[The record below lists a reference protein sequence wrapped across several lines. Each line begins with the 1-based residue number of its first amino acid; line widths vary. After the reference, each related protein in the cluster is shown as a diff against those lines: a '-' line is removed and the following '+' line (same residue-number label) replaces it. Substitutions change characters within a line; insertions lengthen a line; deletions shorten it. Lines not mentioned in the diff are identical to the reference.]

1 MEILDKVGD
10 AFNVVLGRTERLI
23 TGLFGSSNERRVRNI
38 GYVRDK
44 QGHTTIVPGSFLD
57 RINRLEPDFERL
69 SDGEL
74 RETASKMR
82 RRLADGETLDMLLP
96 DAFAAVREAG
106 KRYLKMRHYDVQMVG
121 GYILHKGMIAEMVT
135 GEGKTLVASLPA
147 FLNAVAGSVHV
158 VTVNDYLAQ
167 RDMEWMG
174 PLHMGLGLTIGAIQS
189 NMDNAERKKAY
200 SCDIT
205 YGTNNEFGFD
215 YLRDN
220 MKMYAEEQV
229 QGKLNYAIID
239 EIDNILID
247 EARTPLII
255 SGRAHDDVSKYP
267 KADKIAR
274 QLQRDLHF
282 EVKEK
287 EHTCHLTETGVRYA
301 EELAGVESFYTAG
314 NMEWPHLLDNS
325 LRAHH
330 LYKRDVNYI
339 VRGDEVII
347 IDEHTGR
354 MMEGRQWSDGLHQ
367 AVEAKEGVK
376 IKEETQTLA
385 TITLQNFFKLYKKL
399 SGMTGT
405 AMTEA
410 AEFVKIY
417 NLDVISVPTNR
428 PLRRVNFSDAVYRTE
443 KEKWDAVVEEI
454 KEVHETGRPALIG
467 TVSIE
472 NSEKLSHKLTKNGVK
487 HKLLN
492 AKPEWAE
499 REAETV
505 AQAGRFGAVT
515 IATNMAGRGTDI
527 ILGGNPEYIAWDEL
541 KQMKD
546 ADGRFLYPTRLDV
559 PKAVWDDLTKTI
571 AQREGMAEEG
581 RKVAELGG
589 LHVVGTERHDSRRI
603 DLQLRGRAGR
613 QGDNGSSRF
622 FISLEDD
629 LMRKFGGEWVKE
641 WLARL
646 GMEEGERIES
656 KMVTR
661 QIESSQKKVEERF
674 FEQRKHLLEY
684 DEVMDEQR
692 KRVYSFRQGIL
703 EGANCRT
710 LILDMIDKQIAAN
723 TEHFLKSGYRWE
735 SIVAW
740 VQQNCGLDLKVRE
753 VRDMEADQLVAYLK
767 DRADRQ
773 AYESVR
779 EQIEDNI
786 PEDADAR
793 EQNWQALSR
802 WVNTNYGLNTNERE
816 LKKVGFLTDGDPQ
829 SYDSGKLHDHLY
841 QRALEAINRFDFSP
855 VEVFLDEKWGR
866 LSLCDWLRRQYGIEL
881 TPEDFEGKSAEEA
894 TVPIRKKIVELYHR
908 KEIDFPVNV
917 GLSHYMFE
925 RNGVPYYSRKELT
938 DWANQRFGMT
948 LTADQIETKSKAD
961 ITQMLLETSNQ
972 YLQRGEQ
979 ASKRLEDLLESAYGS
994 ATPKATGQNGSAH
1007 HAEPSS
1013 GRQANQAALA
1023 ELAEW
1028 ANQEFGHQFV
1038 AEKLAEL
1045 DGDTVKAE
1053 LRNNLERK
1061 YRYEIHMGERSVL
1074 LDTLDTAWKEH
1085 LYFMDQLKSSI
1096 GLVGYAQK
1104 DPKVEY
1110 RREGMRA
1117 FEQMWDRIAAQVTGT
1132 IFRIAIEAPEP
1143 KADRWQITS
1152 QVHESPVEEIPD
1164 DYPAIDG
1171 QGGGSRAIQDGPAVE
1186 PIRNFGARVGRNDPC
1201 PCGSGKKYKK
1211 CHGAN

>member
-1 MEILDKVGD
+1 MQILDKVGD
-10 AFNVVLGRTERLI
+10 AFNVVLGGAERFI
-23 TGLFGSSNERRVRNI
+23 TNIFGSSNERRVRNI
-38 GYVRDK
+38 GYSRDK
-44 QGHTTIVPGSFLD
+44 HGNTTILPGSFLD
-57 RINRLEPDFERL
+57 RINRLEPDLERL

-74 RETASKMR
+74 RETASKLR
-82 RRLADGETLDMLLP
+82 RRLADGETLDMMLP

-147 FLNAVAGSVHV
+147 FLNAIAGSVHV
-158 VTVNDYLAQ
+158 ITVNDYLAQ

-189 NMDNAERKKAY
+189 NMETHERKAAY
-200 SCDIT
+200 ACDIT

-220 MKMYAEEQV
+220 MKMFAEDQV
-229 QGKLNYAIID
+229 QGKLTYAIID

-267 KADKIAR
+267 KAEKIAR
-274 QLQRDLHF
+274 QLQRDVHF

-287 EHTCHLTETGVRYA
+287 EHTCHLTEAGVRYA

-314 NMEWPHLLDNS
+314 NMEWPHLIDNS

-339 VRGDEVII
+339 VRGDEIII

-428 PLRRVNFSDAVYRTE
+428 PLKRINYPDAVYRTE
-443 KEKWDAVVEEI
+443 PEKWDAVVEEI
-454 KEVHETGRPALIG
+454 KEVHTTGRPVLLG

-472 NSEKLSHKLTKNGVK
+472 NSERLSHKLTKNGIK

-492 AKPEWAE
+492 AKPEYAE
-499 REAETV
+499 REAETI
-505 AQAGRFGAVT
+505 AQAGRRNAVT

-527 ILGGNPEYIAWDEL
+527 ILGGNPEYLTWDEL
-541 KQMKD
+541 KQMKNE
-546 ADGRFLYPTRLDV
+546 DGRPLYPTRLDV
-559 PKAVWDDLTKTI
+559 PKSVWEELSKKI
-571 AQREGMAEEG
+571 ALREGMAEEG
-581 RKVAELGG
+581 RQVAELGG
-589 LHVVGTERHDSRRI
+589 LHVIGTERHDSRRI

-622 FISLEDD
+622 FISLEDE

-641 WLARL
+641 MLSRL
-646 GMEEGERIES
+646 GMQEGERIES
-656 KMVTR
+656 PLVTR
-661 QIESSQKKVEERF
+661 QIEGSQKKVEERF

-692 KRVYSFRQGIL
+692 KRVYSFRQSIL
-703 EGANCRT
+703 DGADCRR
-710 LILDMIDKQIAAN
+710 LILAMIDKQLGHKA
-723 TEHFLKSGYRWE
+723 EHFLKSNYRWE
-735 SIVAW
+735 TIVAW
-740 VQQNCGLDLKVRE
+740 ARQQCGLELKTRD
-753 VRDMEADQLVAYLK
+753 VRDMNADQLVMFLK

-773 AYESVR
+773 AYENVR

-786 PEDADAR
+786 PENADVR

-802 WVNTNYGLNTNERE
+802 WANSHYGLNTNERE
-816 LKKVGFLTDGDPQ
+816 LRKVGFLDENDPE
-829 SYDSGKLHDHLY
+829 SYDSGKLHNYLY
-841 QRALEAINRFDFSP
+841 ERALETIGRFDFNF
-855 VEVFLDEKWGR
+855 VEIFLSEKWGR
-866 LSLCDWLRRQYGIEL
+866 QSLCEWLKQQYGIEM
-881 TPEDFEGKSAEEA
+881 TPEQFESLPNDDPTPLIKQ
-894 TVPIRKKIVELYHR
+894 KILELYHR
-908 KEIDFPVNV
+908 KEVEFPVSV
-917 GLSHYMFE
+917 GLSHFMAE
-925 RNGVPYYSRKELT
+925 HNGQTYYNRAQLAE
-938 DWANQRFGMT
+938 WANGRFGLSLT
-948 LTADQIETKSKAD
+948 LEQIESKSKAD
-961 ITQMLLETSNQ
+961 LAQMLMETSASF
-972 YLQRGEQ
+972 LARGEEV
-979 ASKRLEDLLESAYGS
+979 SKRMTDLVDAAYG
-994 ATPKATGQNGSAH
+994 PKSTGEQSQNGHADSASH
-1007 HAEPSS
+1007 EHAVNPT
-1013 GRQANQAALA
+1013 AAR
-1023 ELAEW
+1023 ELADW
-1028 ANQEFGHQFV
+1028 ANQEFGLSLTPESL
-1038 AEKLAEL
+1038 EKSTREAME
-1045 DGDTVKAE
+1045 GD
-1053 LRNNLERK
+1053 LRNRFEQK
-1061 YRYEIHMGERSVL
+1061 YRYEIHTGERSVAL
-1074 LDTLDTAWKEH
+1074 ETLDTAWKDH
-1085 LYFMDQLKSSI
+1085 LYFMDQLKSGI

-1117 FEQMWDRIAAQVTGT
+1117 FEQMWDRIASQVTGT
-1132 IFRIAIEAPEP
+1132 IFRIAGEIPAPTV
-1143 KADRWQITS
+1143 DRWQITS
-1152 QVHESPVEEIPD
+1152 QTHESPTEDIAD
-1164 DYPAIDG
+1164 DHPALNG
-1171 QGGGSRAIQDGPAVE
+1171 QSGQRSGSSVPAVE
-1186 PIRNFGARVGRNDPC
+1186 PIRNYGNRVGRNDPC